1 MGPYREQE
9 IVEILN
15 SNEPESLA
23 SLLQAAHNTR
33 IRHLG
38 NEVYLRGLIEFSNYC
53 PRNCL
58 YCGLRKSNENIH
70 RYRLDEDK
78 IIELAMMAYD
88 MGFQSIALQSG
99 EIDSQEQ
106 VDFLAAIVEKI
117 ILSSRQRGQQGLGV
131 TLSMGELSYQQ
142 YLQLWQAG
150 AHRYL
155 LRIETSNPQLFK
167 NIHPPSQLY
176 HRRLECLDALK
187 DIGYQVGTGIMVG
200 LPGQSNEQDL
210 SAHVKW
216 SGTGEFDPPVGAL
229 SCPSFSTPG
238 THTITI
244 AAEVDGKIHQQSITV
259 SVVSFFATNGSFKY
273 AAIGDKV
280 TGQPHGHG
288 CPACPHADINGVI
301 VSGSPNVLLG
311 GLPAARKG
319 DTGVHCCCCGPN
331 TFTIEEGDPN
341 VLIDGRPAARLGDKT
356 MHCATAPGKIVAIR
370 DHYNRSEAP

>member
-176 HRRLECLDALK
+176 HRRLECPDALK

-200 LPGQSNEQDL
+200 LPGQSNEQLAQDL
-210 SAHVKW
+210 AFFQKRDIDMLGLGPYIPHSDTPLARVPDRHERDAFTLTLKMLALARLTMPDINMVASTALQSINPLGLRW
-216 SGTGEFDPPVGAL
+216 GLMAGANIIMPVL
-229 SCPSFSTPG
+229 TPEEKRRDYSLYDNKEQKSMEE
-238 THTITI
+238 I
-244 AAEVDGKIHQQSITV
+244 AAEVAAG
-259 SVVSFFATNGSFKY
+259 GFKLGY
-273 AAIGDKV
+273 WKWGDSPHYFRRRE
-280 TGQPHGHG
+280 QPLKQ
-288 CPACPHADINGVI
+288 V
-301 VSGSPNVLLG
+301 
-311 GLPAARKG
+311 
-319 DTGVHCCCCGPN
+319 
-331 TFTIEEGDPN
+331 
-341 VLIDGRPAARLGDKT
+341 
-356 MHCATAPGKIVAIR
+356 
-370 DHYNRSEAP
+370 

>member
-1 MGPYREQE
+1 MKK
-9 IVEILN
+9 ITAFSLILFSCVVLPGTVY
-15 SNEPESLA
+15 SNEGESKQIDMGSTSGGRGFTQWLAPVNDPEFAERVSRGMGA
-23 SLLQAAHNTR
+23 RDRTQAASYV
-33 IRHLG
+33 L
-38 NEVYLRGLIEFSNYC
+38 LEFTY
-53 PRNCL
+53 PA
-58 YCGLRKSNENIH
+58 GKSP
-70 RYRLDEDK
+70 
-78 IIELAMMAYD
+78 
-88 MGFQSIALQSG
+88 SIFPKG
-99 EIDSQEQ
+99 W
-106 VDFLAAIVEKI
+106 VF
-117 ILSSRQRGQQGLGV
+117 
-131 TLSMGELSYQQ
+131 
-142 YLQLWQAG
+142 G
-150 AHRYL
+150 AKC
-155 LRIETSNPQLFK
+155 IAN
-167 NIHPPSQLY
+167 
-176 HRRLECLDALK
+176 
-187 DIGYQVGTGIMVG
+187 
-200 LPGQSNEQDL
+200 PGQSNEQDL